1 VPSIVRL
8 KTIAV
13 AVVVVVMASA
23 FPSVAPAATMD
34 EYLTCSLVYGA
45 LFEAAKR
52 TQHEGMLQYARPRL
66 QVVLPYMQENK
77 ENPSA
82 KRRLREIA
90 IAHENEIRYE
100 FVQRV
105 SVAIT
110 ERDPVKLR
118 ASIARVFECDK
129 AFGLATLPLP
139 IPGKAA
145 VVPNK
150 YLEGFQEGC
159 LAKQRSTQRPLPD
172 AKIRR
177 YCSCM
182 TESASERG
190 VDGTTTETQ
199 LGQVI
204 RETHGT
210 CLTAIQ

>member
-1 VPSIVRL
+1 MASGLRL
-8 KTIAV
+8 KAITV
-13 AVVVVVMASA
+13 ALIGSVFASSA
-23 FPSVAPAATMD
+23 LAATMD

-100 FVQRV
+100 FIQRV
-105 SVAIT
+105 SAAIT
-110 ERDPVKLR
+110 DRDAVKLR
-118 ASIARVFECDK
+118 ASITRVFQCDR
-129 AFGLATLPLP
+129 AFGFATLPLP
-139 IPGKAA
+139 LQGQTAS
-145 VVPNK
+145 VPNK
-150 YLEGFQEGC
+150 YLDGFHAGC
-159 LAKQRSTQRPLPD
+159 LSKQRGAPKPLPD
-172 AKIRR
+172 AKIQK

-190 VDGTTTETQ
+190 VDAAVTEAQ

-204 RETHGT
+204 RETHAT
-210 CLTAIQ
+210 CLAAIQ